1 MSKVV
6 LLFFAPDIY
15 TISCYY
21 SQLSTELT
29 NAGHDVLV
37 TNTAYKK
44 DHVNNIWSGND
55 EFSEEIEERIIGF
68 KPDLIMSFNNV
79 STRKVYSA
87 VNCPILILEGDAYE
101 AFPNKHLMKEFAD
114 QIYIGIFTKYRFKI
128 WHEIIPFLPK
138 DRFIY
143 FKNSSSLQPDLR
155 QEQDVN
161 ISIIATIL
169 GIPPHHSIVQSF
181 VKNYGNP
188 EATKRLHQIIKKAHY
203 NITSITPHEY
213 ELLNATYV
221 DLFHYISYLKRAYV
235 LNNLADL
242 GLEVRGKFYGLEYIY
257 AALPDLAAC
266 LNPKEIVSRDDNESF
281 YNRSKISINVHFAHN
296 IDNPEVSGYSWR
308 VCDIMR
314 TNACLVSVNC
324 NAIKEDFGKWV
335 NIPMFSNRHEAYDIC
350 KKLLNDEPWRKS
362 IVTGSQLAI
371 KEGGFTFFD
380 RIKEMEEIFNLK
392 STKNRKGNCDFLLPK
407 IDSEFIEPS
416 IPEIGESFISKVA
429 STTLQTATSEI
440 KLSSTF
446 KKIRANITKILLN
459 F

>member
-1 MSKVV
+1 
-6 LLFFAPDIY
+6 
-15 TISCYY
+15 
-21 SQLSTELT
+21 
-29 NAGHDVLV
+29 
-37 TNTAYKK
+37 
-44 DHVNNIWSGND
+44 
-55 EFSEEIEERIIGF
+55 
-68 KPDLIMSFNNV
+68 
-79 STRKVYSA
+79 
-87 VNCPILILEGDAYE
+87 
-101 AFPNKHLMKEFAD
+101 
-114 QIYIGIFTKYRFKI
+114 
-128 WHEIIPFLPK
+128 
-138 DRFIY
+138 
-143 FKNSSSLQPDLR
+143 
-155 QEQDVN
+155 
-161 ISIIATIL
+161 
-169 GIPPHHSIVQSF
+169 
-181 VKNYGNP
+181 
-188 EATKRLHQIIKKAHY
+188 
-203 NITSITPHEY
+203 
-213 ELLNATYV
+213 
-221 DLFHYISYLKRAYV
+221 
-235 LNNLADL
+235 
-242 GLEVRGKFYGLEYIY
+242 
-257 AALPDLAAC
+257 
-266 LNPKEIVSRDDNESF
+266 
-281 YNRSKISINVHFAHN
+281 
-296 IDNPEVSGYSWR
+296 
-308 VCDIMR
+308 MR